1 MVVDLKKCQPVS
13 NITINLENDE
23 GGAGIYC
30 LFQVDASTPRY
41 NRVNGRYVFN
51 PEGRYVFDFYDITE
65 RKPRVLKYIGESK
78 YVAKR
83 IMDHWYTGDK
93 DKSKAKGVGPV
104 FNFVRFFKYKKR
116 FLYDNVRIVEESKL
130 IQKFLP
136 ALNTAA
142 KLSDK
147 YKMILLNSK
156 GKLKPQDLFLPYVVH
171 ARDIYKAYQAWL
183 HEDED
188 YIDQC
193 MTPPD
198 GKQKERVSYYNKK
211 TGKKLDFGKWL
222 RSAVLRR
229 HIKQDEINKVY
240 IRNIKRWT
248 KEYAPEYYEDYLAQ
262 QRKYDIKFRN
272 KKSKQLKLFKGNG
285 L

>member
-1 MVVDLKKCQPVS
+1 MVVDLHKCQPVS

-41 NRVNGRYVFN
+41 NRAGDRYVFD
-51 PEGRYVFDFYDITE
+51 PKGRYVFDFYDITE

-78 YVAKR
+78 HVGKR
-83 IMDHWYTGDK
+83 IMDHWYQGDE
-93 DKSKAKGVGPV
+93 DKNRARGIGQV

-136 ALNTAA
+136 ALNTSA

-156 GKLKPQDLFLPYVVH
+156 GKLKP
-171 ARDIYKAYQAWL
+171 
-183 HEDED
+183 
-188 YIDQC
+188 
-193 MTPPD
+193 
-198 GKQKERVSYYNKK
+198 
-211 TGKKLDFGKWL
+211 
-222 RSAVLRR
+222 
-229 HIKQDEINKVY
+229 
-240 IRNIKRWT
+240 
-248 KEYAPEYYEDYLAQ
+248 
-262 QRKYDIKFRN
+262 
-272 KKSKQLKLFKGNG
+272 
-285 L
+285 